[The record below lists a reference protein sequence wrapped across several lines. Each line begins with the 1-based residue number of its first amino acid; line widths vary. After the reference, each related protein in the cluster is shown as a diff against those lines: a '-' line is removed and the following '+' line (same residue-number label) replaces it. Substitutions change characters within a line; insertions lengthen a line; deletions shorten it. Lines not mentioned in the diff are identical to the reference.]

1 MTTEPDEDV
10 KPPVVVMPDM
20 LPSPNTPGSQYEQKT
35 FLHGITLTQAA
46 QQLTDRGTYSSLVQH
61 DTSSLIPGRAAI
73 FLLL

>member
-46 QQLTDRGTYSSLVQH
+46 QQLTDRGTYSCTTLVLSTLDVQR
-61 DTSSLIPGRAAI
+61 DSCCYK
-73 FLLL
+73 

>member
-46 QQLTDRGTYSSLVQH
+46 QQLTDRGTYYTVLVISSLDVQQN
-61 DTSSLIPGRAAI
+61 SCCYK
-73 FLLL
+73 